1 MRFPSVIDMHMA
13 GNQRQRHVCV
23 SDITKLR
30 LIYANVIYHFA
41 PMGGVSDEQEYPTKA
56 LEIIVLTLTK
66 AK

>member
-13 GNQRQRHVCV
+13 GNQGQRHMFL
-23 SDITKLR
+23 SATSQK
-30 LIYANVIYHFA
+30 YANVIYHFA
-41 PMGGVSDEQEYPTKA
+41 PMGGVSDEKEYPAKA